1 MSLILEALKK
11 SEAERQRGKAPGL
24 FVDQAV
30 LPRRR
35 RTGAPAWAYGL
46 GVLFVVVVAVF
57 GWREWSR
64 GDLAVV
70 GTPPETSS
78 ASVEG
83 SRDVASG
90 LGSAESAAVPPLP
103 PAEAGRRE
111 GAPGAGALP
120 TGSGLPPPPPAPART
135 GGSADVA
142 DVPAPSQRAAPT
154 PVVPQATTQSSASTA
169 APTLPP
175 AGALRSEGQPDASEI
190 PMPTLPRLADL
201 PASER
206 NALPPMNVTMHVFA
220 DDPAQRFVILDGRRY
235 GEGATPADGVVIQE
249 IRRDGLVLSLGG
261 RDVLLPRP

>member
-35 RTGAPAWAYGL
+35 RTGAPAWAYAL
-46 GVLFVVVVAVF
+46 SVLFAVVVAVF

-70 GTPPETSS
+70 GTPPQSS
-78 ASVEG
+78 A
-83 SRDVASG
+83 A
-90 LGSAESAAVPPLP
+90 SAEVSAEVAAVGPLP
-103 PAEAGRRE
+103 PVGEGRSE
-111 GAPGAGALP
+111 GAPGATALP
-120 TGSGLPPPPPAPART
+120 TTSAPPSPPPAPAREAAS
-135 GGSADVA
+135 SAVA
-142 DVPAPSQRAAPT
+142 DVSAPSQGAAPT
-154 PVVPQATTQSSASTA
+154 PVVPQATTPSSASTA
-169 APTLPP
+169 APPVPP
-175 AGALRSEGQPDASEI
+175 AGEVRGEGTPDASDI
-190 PMPTLPRLADL
+190 PMPTPTLPRLADL

-235 GEGATPADGVVIQE
+235 GEGATPADGVVIRE